1 MAGEA
6 VEVAGYRRQR
16 GVHPGRQSLP
26 PEAAAGGVSD
36 CLFGRTMCL
45 RRWCSMQMCGKP
57 AKSRRVRAAEKA
69 GALKKGVRSP
79 PATRT
84 AFESEVQKG
93 RSFSYARPR
102 LQAPSKPGAS
112 ASRICSRAR
121 KSLVFTFDSERS
133 ITSAVSLM
141 LRCWISRRINTVRY
155 FSGREFKAWVSASR
169 SSFCSRASD
178 GISRQSA
185 KSFGM

>member
-84 AFESEVQKG
+84 AFESEVKRVG
-93 RSFSYARPR
+93 VSRMLVLDSRRHRSRVRARPVSAAEHARVWSSR
-102 LQAPSKPGAS
+102 L
-112 ASRICSRAR
+112 I
-121 KSLVFTFDSERS
+121 
-133 ITSAVSLM
+133 
-141 LRCWISRRINTVRY
+141 LR
-155 FSGREFKAWVSASR
+155 GREPLRFR
-169 SSFCSRASD
+169 
-178 GISRQSA
+178 
-185 KSFGM
+185 